1 MLHKLQGQCPRDSA
15 QGQATL
21 RKADPQKEEEESCH
35 EQSAGGEA
43 EAGEYSAA
51 HQLYGEGRRGG
62 SGGKRKQTGKF
73 TGEEVE
79 EKTKTISGRKMKL
92 KSGKLIEGEGTI
104 LPLVMKDL
112 SLI

>member
-62 SGGKRKQTGKF
+62 SCGKKKTDRQVHRRRGRRKNQDYLQ
-73 TGEEVE
+73 EEDEVE
-79 EKTKTISGRKMKL
+79 VWEAHRR
-92 KSGKLIEGEGTI
+92 
-104 LPLVMKDL
+104 
-112 SLI
+112 